1 MSEKFPLHFYIPKNM
16 PTPGVPCSTSIGMTA
31 VSTVRE
37 LLFTDWSPALVRAHA
52 RAGARRLAAWWLAEF
67 RDLLP
72 RAVALRLCDRGQPVI
87 RLQACPD
94 VVRID
99 VVSPAGRVMHSADIA
114 RADYSAAALD
124 RHLVALGRERHG
136 AILALVL
143 PESAIFTRT
152 FGIPTRARERLPTI
166 ARQELEHRT
175 PFLAADVH
183 LGMVV
188 AAQRDGHTIMVH
200 QSIVRRD
207 LVEAAARALDLD
219 PAEIAFV
226 TAATPQGAPPAAA
239 IRLRPDSDRKA
250 AKTRR
255 LAAALTAAAA
265 LLSCADAALFWWT
278 QERTIATIEARAAGE
293 RDKAMAVRSLE
304 EEIARVQLALRTLAE
319 RRGRPSVTD
328 LWRETSRV
336 LPDNT
341 WLSDWRRRNGSV
353 SIAGLSAA
361 ATALVALFEKSPLFG
376 EASLD
381 APITVDTVSGR
392 ERFSLILRTPVSPRL
407 AQR

>member
-1 MSEKFPLHFYIPKNM
+1 M
-16 PTPGVPCSTSIGMTA
+16 
-31 VSTVRE
+31 STVRE
-37 LLFTDWSPALVRAHA
+37 LLFTDWSPALIRAQA
-52 RAGARRLAAWWLAEF
+52 RTGARRLAAWWLAEL

-72 RAVALRLCDRGQPVI
+72 GSIVMRLCDRGEPVI
-87 RLQACPD
+87 RLEACSD
-94 VVRID
+94 VIRVD
-99 VVSPAGRVMHSADIA
+99 VVSPGGRAIHGAVIA

-124 RHLVALGRERHG
+124 RHLTALGRKRHG

-152 FGIPTRARERLPTI
+152 FAIPARARERLHAI

-183 LGMVV
+183 IGVGV
-188 AAQRDGHTIMVH
+188 GAQRDGQTIMVH

-219 PAEIAFV
+219 PAEIAFI
-226 TAATPQGAPPAAA
+226 TAATPQGAPPPSP
-239 IRLRPDSDRKA
+239 IRLRPDSDRRA

-255 LAAALTAAAA
+255 LAVALTAAAA
-265 LLSCADAALFWWT
+265 VMACADAALFWWT
-278 QERTIATIEARAAGE
+278 QERTIAAIELRAAGE
-293 RDKAMAVRSLE
+293 RDKAMAVRNLE
-304 EEIARVQLALRTLAE
+304 DDIARVALALRTLAD
-319 RRGRPSVTD
+319 RRGRPSTTD

-341 WLSDWRRRNGSV
+341 WLTDWRRRNGSV
-353 SIAGLSAA
+353 SIAGLSTT
-361 ATALVALFEKSPLFG
+361 ATALVAMFEKSPLFG

-392 ERFSLILRTPVSPRL
+392 ERFSLILRTPASPRL